1 MTITLP
7 KHLKWTPYL
16 EEVYLPVLQQFV
28 EQEYTL
34 KTIYPKRHEVFRAF
48 ELTDYDQV
56 RVVILG
62 QDPYHGLNQ
71 ANGLAFS
78 VREGMQLPPSLRHIF
93 QELAQDLNVPMRQ
106 NGDLTD
112 WARQGV
118 LLLNTVL
125 TVEEG
130 KAHSHKGKGWEVF
143 TDKVLQ
149 VLNDTDRSLI
159 FVLWGNAA
167 RKKVRLIDQQRHK
180 VIEAAHPS
188 PLSAYRGFF
197 GSKPFSQINDQLL
210 AWGEEPIHF

>member
-16 EEVYLPVLQQFV
+16 EEAYLPVLQQFV

-34 KTIYPKRHEVFRAF
+34 KTIYPKRQEVFRAF